1 MNQGWLS
8 LEIQNWIL
16 GTGTLLSL
24 MSSLEF
30 FFWFLGTSLEF
41 RNWILGTGTFLSL
54 LSSLELISSCDKQLK
69 KWSCHSVTQCVC
81 SFVCPYP
88 RRSFKPKKDLKCYRQ
103 WGGYV
108 KDVLGLWWTAQEVR
122 LSFSFKCISKKIWR
136 VFQNCFK
143 GVSRMFQR
151 SCKKVLRGFNRV
163 FRKLQGSSRVFHL
176 SFKGFSR
183 VFQRSF
189 KDLSIKY

>member
-41 RNWILGTGTFLSL
+41 RNWILGTETFLSL
-54 LSSLELISSCDKQLK
+54 LSFLELISSCDKQLK
-69 KWSCHSVTQCVC
+69 KWSCHSVCL
-81 SFVCPYP
+81 FVRLSIP
-88 RRSFKPKKDLKCYRQ
+88 RDSFKPKKDLKCYRQ

-122 LSFSFKCISKKIWR
+122 LSFSFKCISKKFRGCFKIVLR
-136 VFQNCFK
+136 VFQGCFK
-143 GVSRMFQR
+143 GVA
-151 SCKKVLRGFNRV
+151 
-163 FRKLQGSSRVFHL
+163 RKF
-176 SFKGFSR
+176 
-183 VFQRSF
+183 
-189 KDLSIKY
+189 